1 MRLLYKGCTTPCW
14 IESFNEKIFVMKAM
28 SKMLMLLVVGIAAT
42 ACVTVGAATQTAYE
56 DDVYGVVSR
65 RDVQRVAQERHISEE
80 AQYEEDSYES
90 MVSSGYEDS
99 FERRLRGKQD
109 INYKTASSYYN
120 AINSDAVWYAKIYD
134 PAFYN
139 VVFSGNSVWI
149 EPKYVTAMF
158 GNWGASVVLGTS
170 WGNPYWNH
178 WSSCGWNLSFSWGWN
193 YPWSYSYYWSSPRY
207 HHYHYWNHI
216 AFGHYHYGY
225 RPKYY
230 YGHRYPDLR
239 PNQRPNRNYAPVY
252 YGGRR
257 QSVLGNTAGT
267 VHNYRNSGRYVPS
280 RSESNVRVD
289 NESSKVSRSSNY
301 SSSQLLERRR
311 NNSNSKAQ
319 SSQRQNVKSNN
330 TQTINRV
337 ANQIVNRSTG
347 NSSSSSGSSRN
358 SSGGGVNRGRR

>member
-1 MRLLYKGCTTPCW
+1 
-14 IESFNEKIFVMKAM
+14 MKAM
-28 SKMLMLLVVGIAAT
+28 FKMLMLLVVGIAAT

-56 DDVYGVVSR
+56 DDIYGVVTR
-65 RDVQRVAQERHISEE
+65 RDVQRVAQERHISQES
-80 AQYEEDSYES
+80 QYEGDSYES
-90 MVSSGYEDS
+90 IVSSGYEDS

-170 WGNPYWNH
+170 WGSPYWNH
-178 WSSCGWNLSFSWGWN
+178 WTAGGWSFSFGWN
-193 YPWSYSYYWSSPRY
+193 YPWNYPWGYSYWSSPRY
-207 HHYHYWNHI
+207 YNWSYI
-216 AFGHYHYGY
+216 GFGHRHYTY

-252 YGGRR
+252 YGGYR
-257 QSVLGNTAGT
+257 QNALGNSAVSPG
-267 VHNYRNSGRYVPS
+267 NYRNPGRYVPS
-280 RSESNVRVD
+280 RSESSNVRIVD
-289 NESSKVSRSSNY
+289 NERAVQVTRPSY
-301 SSSQLLERRR
+301 EASQLLDRRR
-311 NNSNSKAQ
+311 NNTNTRTQ
-319 SSQRQNVKSNN
+319 TTQQQNVKSNN

-337 ANQIVNRSTG
+337 ANQIVNSATG
-347 NSSSSSGSSRN
+347 KNSSNSGSSRN